1 MVDSGKVPFTPAPF
15 MSAEAY
21 GRSLRGFG
29 VNILVSDV
37 TAMLGFLTEV
47 LAVETVYGDADF
59 AVCRHAGQEWMLHSD
74 ASYHANPL
82 LALTGDGAVRGAG
95 LELRLY
101 GVDPDRAAA
110 LAEAAGF
117 TVLQPPGDKP
127 HGLREAYI
135 AGPDGYV
142 WVPSLPKAATAQP

>member
-1 MVDSGKVPFTPAPF
+1 MDDCAKPPFPA
-15 MSAEAY
+15 ADAY

-37 TAMLGFLTEV
+37 AASLSFLTGV
-47 LAVETVYGDADF
+47 LGVETVHAEADF
-59 AVCRHAGQEWMLHSD
+59 AVCRYQDQQWMLHSD
-74 ASYHANPL
+74 ASYHSNPL
-82 LALTGDGAVRGAG
+82 LALTGDGAIRGAG

-101 GVDPDRAAA
+101 GVDPEAAVA
-110 LAEAAGF
+110 RAEAAGF
-117 TVLQPPGDKP
+117 TVLQPPADKP

-142 WVPSLPKAATAQP
+142 WVPSVHRTEKPQP

>member
-1 MVDSGKVPFTPAPF
+1 MAAETESAF
-15 MSAEAY
+15 MSADAY
-21 GRSLRGFG
+21 GRSLKGFG

-37 TAMLGFLTEV
+37 ARSLDFLTAV
-47 LAVETVYGDADF
+47 LGVVVVYSDADF
-59 AVCRHAGQEWMLHSD
+59 AVCRHGGSEWMLHSD
-74 ASYHANPL
+74 GIYHANPL

-101 GVDPDRAAA
+101 GVDPDAAA
-110 LAEAAGF
+110 ARAEAAGPSL
-117 TVLQPPGDKP
+117 LQAPSDKP

-142 WVPSLPKAATAQP
+142 WVPSVEKAAEPQP

>member
-1 MVDSGKVPFTPAPF
+1 MAAETDTPF

-21 GRSLRGFG
+21 GRSLKGFG

-37 TAMLGFLTEV
+37 AASLAFLTGVLGVEV
-47 LAVETVYGDADF
+47 VYSNADF
-59 AVCRHAGQEWMLHSD
+59 AVCRHGGGEWMLHSD

-82 LALTGDGAVRGAG
+82 LALTGDGAIRGAG

-101 GVDPDRAAA
+101 GVDPDAAA
-110 LAEAAGF
+110 ARAEAAGHSL
-117 TVLQPPGDKP
+117 LQAPADKP

-142 WVPSLPKAATAQP
+142 WVPSVEKREQPQP